1 MATEISVPDIGDFE
15 SVEIIEILVKP
26 GDTIKKN
33 DPVVTLESDKSSVE
47 VPSPFAGKISAL
59 KVKIGDKVST
69 GSVLALIED
78 EKAKVEQQS
87 SEQEKEKTKPLVLKE
102 DDVLPETEKIIKE
115 AESTIPQTSLE
126 SSTVQPI
133 QIDEITKVDELKVD
147 KEETAEDKLV
157 IVQDKLLRTMAE
169 MENQRR
175 RFEKEKQEAFEFGGF
190 NFAGES
196 LSLLDNIDRAIMSFR
211 NDENLKNNKDLNKI
225 IDGIEVVKKDLVSI
239 FKKNGIESI
248 ECINKK
254 FDPNF
259 HQAMLEVED
268 NTKEP
273 GTVVQEIQKG
283 YMMKDRLLRP
293 SLVSVTKKR
302 EEKLEKTTNDDKKT
316 DKKSEKKWLFCL

>member
-1 MATEISVPDIGDFE
+1 MGGTTNSWDFFKQDHAE
-15 SVEIIEILVKP
+15 P
-26 GDTIKKN
+26 GRKKVLGKVIPAGKGGLRKLTDFLASHEHTIKYISYKLTQHF
-33 DPVVTLESDKSSVE
+33 VSDNPSQSDVDFIANAWRKSN
-47 VPSPFAGKISAL
+47 GNLDQIHSA
-59 KVKIGDKVST
+59 V
-69 GSVLALIED
+69 
-78 EKAKVEQQS
+78 
-87 SEQEKEKTKPLVLKE
+87 
-102 DDVLPETEKIIKE
+102 
-115 AESTIPQTSLE
+115 
-126 SSTVQPI
+126 
-133 QIDEITKVDELKVD
+133 
-147 KEETAEDKLV
+147 
-157 IVQDKLLRTMAE
+157 
-169 MENQRR
+169 
-175 RFEKEKQEAFEFGGF
+175 
-190 NFAGES
+190 
-196 LSLLDNIDRAIMSFR
+196 IDRAIMSFR

-268 NTKEP
+268 NTKKP

-316 DKKSEKKWLFCL
+316 DKKSEKK

>member
-1 MATEISVPDIGDFE
+1 MTKADKKKETETLSE
-15 SVEIIEILVKP
+15 TKEEIQ
-26 GDTIKKN
+26 N
-33 DPVVTLESDKSSVE
+33 NN
-47 VPSPFAGKISAL
+47 
-59 KVKIGDKVST
+59 
-69 GSVLALIED
+69 
-78 EKAKVEQQS
+78 KVE
-87 SEQEKEKTKPLVLKE
+87 KK
-102 DDVLPETEKIIKE
+102 
-115 AESTIPQTSLE
+115 
-126 SSTVQPI
+126 
-133 QIDEITKVDELKVD
+133 

-190 NFAGES
+190 NFASES
-196 LSLLDNIDRAIMSFR
+196 LLLLDNIERAIISFR
-211 NDENLKNNKDLNKI
+211 NDENLKNNKDLHKI
-225 IDGIEVVKKDLVSI
+225 IDGIEIVKKDLVSI

-316 DKKSEKKWLFCL
+316 DKKSEKK